1 MNVNDFIYEIDLD
14 YNKDKLIAEGEKIGY
29 VNGYRF
35 RGGRPRPAFKTLLEA
50 RIDNVNELKKYDE
63 INKVY
68 KQIQSIFDRELYS
81 ITYYKVLPGAEIG
94 PHKDPFT
101 KENAVGFAI
110 NILLT
115 QDEQAPLKFI
125 IDDKHHDVFY
135 NCILFDAGRVT
146 HYVPTVK
153 KDRILIRYFL
163 RNMSY
168 DEALKC
174 VKSSNYLH

>member
-1 MNVNDFIYEIDLD
+1 MNINDFIYEINLNYD
-14 YNKDKLIAEGEKIGY
+14 KHKLIAEGEKLGY
-29 VNGYRF
+29 VNGYKWK
-35 RGGRPRPAFKTLLEA
+35 GGRPRPAFKTLLEA
-50 RIDNVNELKKYDE
+50 RIDDIKELKKYDE
-63 INKVY
+63 INNVY
-68 KQIQSIFDRELYS
+68 QQIQSIFNRELYS
-81 ITYYKVLPGAEIG
+81 ITFYKLLPGASIG

-125 IDDKHHDVFY
+125 IEDKHYDVFY
-135 NCILFDAGRVT
+135 NCILFNASKVR

-163 RNMSY
+163 KNMSY
-168 DEALKC
+168 DEA
-174 VKSSNYLH
+174 VKVCQNF